1 MPIVTT
7 VRPSCL
13 DSTTRVRADNHA
25 CGSVAEAT
33 LLSCHAR
40 RAEPAAGDTHEAQV
54 TAQQGGTRCKGVTL
68 RGPPR
73 AQAVVALVAAK
84 QRQDHRPGGPE
95 PQHDGMRRLLPAPRS
110 SASVV
115 RNP

>member
-54 TAQQGGTRCKGVTL
+54 TAQQGGTRCKGVTPARFDEPSHR
-68 RGPPR
+68 RGPRRPILTHGVTAVSYTHLR
-73 AQAVVALVAAK
+73 AHETRHDLVC
-84 QRQDHRPGGPE
+84 
-95 PQHDGMRRLLPAPRS
+95 RLLLEKKK
-110 SASVV
+110 
-115 RNP
+115 N

>member
-54 TAQQGGTRCKGVTL
+54 TAQQGGTRCKGVTPARFDEPSHR
-68 RGPPR
+68 RGP
-73 AQAVVALVAAK
+73 
-84 QRQDHRPGGPE
+84 RPVTSRTATRGRWTERWPVWTS
-95 PQHDGMRRLLPAPRS
+95 RRLRPARRRP
-110 SASVV
+110 
-115 RNP
+115 